1 MSILE
6 QISKIITKQILNIVE
21 TGSLRK
27 PLYQILK
34 IRQEALLSEMP
45 ELTNT
50 YLNILGLNYVIQ
62 HLLEDK

>member
-62 HLLEDK
+62 HILEDK